1 VNKLKIS
8 ISVFLF
14 FILSYSYAQKK
25 EVIDSLWK
33 VYKTSKNDSLKLKS
47 ANYLAF
53 HYIFKTPI
61 RADSILTAST
71 SFAQKNKLN
80 FGLTELT
87 NTRGIYYDVL
97 GQKDSSKVYFQHALK
112 RSRDFNYPNIE
123 VMCINNLGMFC
134 WNNGEFKEALNY
146 FYQTLEFIE
155 EHDSHNDRK
164 QSISYNNI
172 GLIYQELNQYNK
184 AIEYHN
190 KALKIRLE
198 DDRTKDIAGSY
209 NNLAICYQNLN
220 QLIEAEKYIN
230 LAIDYA
236 KQADQTKMVF
246 QFHDTLGN
254 ILNLQ
259 QKFKEAEEAYLVAM
273 QMPEDYKNFNREKFL
288 LLSNLIDVYNNTNQF
303 DKAKQAINEADIL
316 IRQDSTLYNFSESF
330 YINSVKTYYAIRE
343 PAKAEVYFDAYIGLK
358 DSLFSKE
365 NAKALANIEAKLKTK
380 EKEAELAQAK
390 SELLEK
396 ELKVRRQNLFIY
408 GSISALIILILLLY
422 FIIQSSQL
430 KNKKLLKEAELNAA
444 LVKIELKNELEE
456 QRLRI
461 SRDLHDNI
469 GSQLT
474 FVISSLQYIQ
484 YQKEIKL
491 EDIKKRLEQIGSFTQ
506 QTIQEL
512 RDTIWAMNKEE
523 LILSDLINRLDT
535 FINQLNIQ
543 EVMQTSITDK
553 VEAKKETVYFTAIEG
568 IQIYRVIQESINNA
582 VKHADAKVIKIKFD
596 LISNQLKIQ
605 IIDNG
610 VGFDMDKVSYG
621 NGLNNLEKRAQ
632 RLQSK
637 LEIKSEIAKGTSIK
651 LLFPLKN
658 KKSTIKQ

>member
-1 VNKLKIS
+1 
-8 ISVFLF
+8 
-14 FILSYSYAQKK
+14 
-25 EVIDSLWK
+25 
-33 VYKTSKNDSLKLKS
+33 
-47 ANYLAF
+47 
-53 HYIFKTPI
+53 
-61 RADSILTAST
+61 
-71 SFAQKNKLN
+71 
-80 FGLTELT
+80 
-87 NTRGIYYDVL
+87 
-97 GQKDSSKVYFQHALK
+97 
-112 RSRDFNYPNIE
+112 
-123 VMCINNLGMFC
+123 
-134 WNNGEFKEALNY
+134 
-146 FYQTLEFIE
+146 
-155 EHDSHNDRK
+155 
-164 QSISYNNI
+164 
-172 GLIYQELNQYNK
+172 
-184 AIEYHN
+184 
-190 KALKIRLE
+190 
-198 DDRTKDIAGSY
+198 
-209 NNLAICYQNLN
+209 
-220 QLIEAEKYIN
+220 
-230 LAIDYA
+230 
-236 KQADQTKMVF
+236 
-246 QFHDTLGN
+246 
-254 ILNLQ
+254 
-259 QKFKEAEEAYLVAM
+259 
-273 QMPEDYKNFNREKFL
+273 
-288 LLSNLIDVYNNTNQF
+288 
-303 DKAKQAINEADIL
+303 
-316 IRQDSTLYNFSESF
+316 
-330 YINSVKTYYAIRE
+330 
-343 PAKAEVYFDAYIGLK
+343 VYFDAYLGLK

>member
-1 VNKLKIS
+1 
-8 ISVFLF
+8 
-14 FILSYSYAQKK
+14 
-25 EVIDSLWK
+25 
-33 VYKTSKNDSLKLKS
+33 
-47 ANYLAF
+47 
-53 HYIFKTPI
+53 
-61 RADSILTAST
+61 
-71 SFAQKNKLN
+71 
-80 FGLTELT
+80 
-87 NTRGIYYDVL
+87 
-97 GQKDSSKVYFQHALK
+97 
-112 RSRDFNYPNIE
+112 
-123 VMCINNLGMFC
+123 
-134 WNNGEFKEALNY
+134 
-146 FYQTLEFIE
+146 
-155 EHDSHNDRK
+155 
-164 QSISYNNI
+164 
-172 GLIYQELNQYNK
+172 
-184 AIEYHN
+184 
-190 KALKIRLE
+190 
-198 DDRTKDIAGSY
+198 
-209 NNLAICYQNLN
+209 
-220 QLIEAEKYIN
+220 
-230 LAIDYA
+230 
-236 KQADQTKMVF
+236 
-246 QFHDTLGN
+246 
-254 ILNLQ
+254 
-259 QKFKEAEEAYLVAM
+259 M

-343 PAKAEVYFDAYIGLK
+343 PAKAEVYFDAYLGLK

-390 SELLEK
+390 AELLEK

>member
-246 QFHDTLGN
+246 QFHETLGN

-316 IRQDSTLYNFSESF
+316 IRQDSSLYNFSESF

-343 PAKAEVYFDAYIGLK
+343 PAKAEVYFDAYLGLK

-390 SELLEK
+390 AELLEK

>member
-1 VNKLKIS
+1 MNKLKIL

-97 GQKDSSKVYFQHALK
+97 GQKDSSKVYFQRALK

-246 QFHDTLGN
+246 QFHETLGN

-316 IRQDSTLYNFSESF
+316 IRQDSSLYNFSESF

-343 PAKAEVYFDAYIGLK
+343 PAKAEVYFDAYLGLK

>member
-1 VNKLKIS
+1 MNKLKILIS
-8 ISVFLF
+8 IFLF

-246 QFHDTLGN
+246 QFHETLGN

-343 PAKAEVYFDAYIGLK
+343 PAKAEVYFDAYLGLK

>member
-1 VNKLKIS
+1 
-8 ISVFLF
+8 
-14 FILSYSYAQKK
+14 
-25 EVIDSLWK
+25 
-33 VYKTSKNDSLKLKS
+33 
-47 ANYLAF
+47 
-53 HYIFKTPI
+53 
-61 RADSILTAST
+61 
-71 SFAQKNKLN
+71 
-80 FGLTELT
+80 
-87 NTRGIYYDVL
+87 
-97 GQKDSSKVYFQHALK
+97 
-112 RSRDFNYPNIE
+112 
-123 VMCINNLGMFC
+123 
-134 WNNGEFKEALNY
+134 
-146 FYQTLEFIE
+146 
-155 EHDSHNDRK
+155 
-164 QSISYNNI
+164 
-172 GLIYQELNQYNK
+172 
-184 AIEYHN
+184 
-190 KALKIRLE
+190 
-198 DDRTKDIAGSY
+198 
-209 NNLAICYQNLN
+209 
-220 QLIEAEKYIN
+220 
-230 LAIDYA
+230 
-236 KQADQTKMVF
+236 
-246 QFHDTLGN
+246 
-254 ILNLQ
+254 
-259 QKFKEAEEAYLVAM
+259 
-273 QMPEDYKNFNREKFL
+273 
-288 LLSNLIDVYNNTNQF
+288 
-303 DKAKQAINEADIL
+303 
-316 IRQDSTLYNFSESF
+316 
-330 YINSVKTYYAIRE
+330 
-343 PAKAEVYFDAYIGLK
+343 VYFDAYLGLK

-390 SELLEK
+390 AELLEK

>member
-1 VNKLKIS
+1 MNKLKILIS
-8 ISVFLF
+8 IFLF

-155 EHDSHNDRK
+155 EHDSHTDRK

-246 QFHDTLGN
+246 QFHETLGN

-343 PAKAEVYFDAYIGLK
+343 PAKAEVYFDAYLGLK

-610 VGFDMDKVSYG
+610 VGFDKDKVNYG